1 MYLRKTVVPVFSK
14 TEIAVK
20 SLNFQGVIYMVV
32 RHGDS
37 ENNNLTGGPS
47 NDSLYGGQGHDTLN
61 GKQGHDYLDG
71 GVGNDTLI
79 AGSGND
85 TLIGNGGFD
94 ELTGGSGRDSFVFT
108 VAPGA
113 NDTRLT
119 GYYDSEGRLVI
130 ISADGR
136 DTITDYDSGEDELY
150 TRPITFSG
158 SDSGGDIDNMGFG
171 NYTPVTGVDI
181 IPAPTDLI
189 SIDDLIIRDIIDI
202 RDIIFDPIGFDAPI
216 IGSSFL
222 SRLNI
227 EPQVTGANIVPGNQS
242 ISISQDR
249 LVQNLINSND
259 GIWAGEITA
268 TTPFQSELNLG
279 I

>member
-1 MYLRKTVVPVFSK
+1 
-14 TEIAVK
+14 
-20 SLNFQGVIYMVV
+20 MVV
-32 RHGDS
+32 RVGDS
-37 ENNNLTGGPS
+37 ENNNLIGGPS

-61 GKQGHDYLDG
+61 GKQGHDSLNG

-85 TLIGNGGFD
+85 TLFGGGGFD

-108 VAPGA
+108 VVPGA
-113 NDTRLT
+113 NATRLT

-136 DTITDYDSGEDELY
+136 DTLTDYDSGEDELY
-150 TRPITFSG
+150 TRPLTFSG

-181 IPAPTDLI
+181 IPAEFI
-189 SIDDLIIRDIIDI
+189 SIIDNLNIRDTIGILDI
-202 RDIIFDPIGFDAPI
+202 RDIIFPIGFDAPI

-222 SRLNI
+222 SQLNV
-227 EPQVTGANIVPGNQS
+227 EPQVTGATIVPGNQS

-279 I
+279 M